1 MAKAVPIHTLGA
13 PGFFLRR
20 RFSGVSRYRFKR
32 LFTAV
37 FTARVRPH
45 VLRTAGAFW
54 VTGFSGG
61 SSFLQEPRA

>member
-13 PGFFLRR
+13 PGFFFAAAFFRC
-20 RFSGVSRYRFKR
+20 FVSP
-32 LFTAV
+32 AQ
-37 FTARVRPH
+37 VRPH